1 MSEDF
6 DREAERRKLEEKY
19 GDEQD
24 DRERTQQLSEL
35 LLKGATMTDIHCP
48 ECGDPIFRHEG
59 RQFCPSCQREVATDE
74 SQQATAGQ
82 AAAENP
88 LDEAAGAGDAAGADD
103 SDAAESS
110 GDGHAV
116 EVETPDSPDEA
127 DESAL
132 SGAASAESAESST
145 SPETP
150 AASPATSGPSQPSPS
165 PQDAPQSPE
174 ANQSVA
180 RPTSAQSGAQS
191 GTQAT
196 QPTDAETASGL
207 MPARQHLTRTV
218 NRLAEQAA
226 AEEDPG
232 RKREFLAATREAA
245 EALEAVREA
254 E

>member
-1 MSEDF
+1 MSDF

-19 GDEQD
+19 GQEED

-82 AAAENP
+82 AAAQDP
-88 LDEAAGAGDAAGADD
+88 LADEGTEDTVPAT
-103 SDAAESS
+103 
-110 GDGHAV
+110 DGHSV
-116 EVETPDSPDEA
+116 EVETPEGSDDARPEATDAGTEEPASPS
-127 DESAL
+127 ESDQSETGTRPPTEQAPEQPSTTQQPQ
-132 SGAASAESAESST
+132 SGQRGSG
-145 SPETP
+145 TP
-150 AASPATSGPSQPSPS
+150 ARMPSSGGQAGTSG
-165 PQDAPQSPE
+165 
-174 ANQSVA
+174 N
-180 RPTSAQSGAQS
+180 
-191 GTQAT
+191 
-196 QPTDAETASGL
+196 ASGL

-245 EALEAVREA
+245 EALEAVRNA

>member
-1 MSEDF
+1 MSDF
-6 DREAERRKLEEKY
+6 DREAERRKLEEKF
-19 GDEQD
+19 GEEED

-82 AAAENP
+82 AAAQDP
-88 LDEAAGAGDAAGADD
+88 LADEGGDATDAAGTEPAT
-103 SDAAESS
+103 
-110 GDGHAV
+110 DGHSV
-116 EVETPDSPDEA
+116 EVETPDADTESEQPENEA
-127 DESAL
+127 T
-132 SGAASAESAESST
+132 ESSAPT
-145 SPETP
+145 EPTP
-150 AASPATSGPSQPSPS
+150 PTEAPASGTQQPSEQTPSQPPTAQS
-165 PQDAPQSPE
+165 QQPQSGQQGGSP
-174 ANQSVA
+174 
-180 RPTSAQSGAQS
+180 PAQMPSSGGQAAAS
-191 GTQAT
+191 GSG
-196 QPTDAETASGL
+196 SGL

-232 RKREFLAATREAA
+232 RKREFLATTREAA
-245 EALEAVREA
+245 EALEAVRDA